1 MNQEIEELRAEKEAL
16 KLQLQEAKEAK
27 DRRRLKAEMNTVID
41 DLERRL
47 PLCVVCATNVPDRI
61 FISCMHVY
69 TFLKKQK
76 KKVLK
81 KQKKLRQ
88 MRDTKIHP
96 EIHEPVQE
104 PLGGSGLGGSLSNP
118 LASTPKP
125 QLNMSPKIHTPQ
137 PLNSL

>member
-69 TFLKKQK
+69 TFLKKTEK
-76 KKVLK
+76 
-81 KQKKLRQ
+81 
-88 MRDTKIHP
+88 
-96 EIHEPVQE
+96 E
-104 PLGGSGLGGSLSNP
+104 SLEKTEETATNERY
-118 LASTPKP
+118 K
-125 QLNMSPKIHTPQ
+125 
-137 PLNSL
+137 NSSRNS

>member
-1 MNQEIEELRAEKEAL
+1 MNKEIEELRAEKEAL

-69 TFLKKQK
+69 TFLKKTEK
-76 KKVLK
+76 
-81 KQKKLRQ
+81 
-88 MRDTKIHP
+88 
-96 EIHEPVQE
+96 E
-104 PLGGSGLGGSLSNP
+104 SLEKTEETATNERY
-118 LASTPKP
+118 K
-125 QLNMSPKIHTPQ
+125 
-137 PLNSL
+137 NSSRNS